1 MTLIYLLLISSYLRK
16 WSHNQVL
23 TMPEM
28 GWGNIK
34 AQTHTDKSYT
44 TLVSLIIISTHSSP
58 TIEEFRDK
66 DLGDK
71 S

>member
-1 MTLIYLLLISSYLRK
+1 MESQLSPLHAWNDVRKLLSTIIMQY
-16 WSHNQVL
+16 NF
-23 TMPEM
+23 
-28 GWGNIK
+28 
-34 AQTHTDKSYT
+34 AQQNDNVYT

>member
-1 MTLIYLLLISSYLRK
+1 MESQSSPLHAWNDVRKLLSTIIMQY
-16 WSHNQVL
+16 NF
-23 TMPEM
+23 
-28 GWGNIK
+28 
-34 AQTHTDKSYT
+34 AQQNDNVYT